1 MYLKEQ
7 PKRKVSIITKEYN
20 NLCVSILRKI
30 KRDYFGNLD
39 NKIVT
44 DNRKLWKAISLLFSE
59 KAFHRECITSR
70 ENKKTITNNAYLAEA
85 NLNIGN
91 NLRDIITNP
100 ILLIQ
105 FSVQSKSMKS
115 TQTFSKL
122 RK

>member
-44 DNRKLWKAISLLFSE
+44 DNRKL
-59 KAFHRECITSR
+59 C
-70 ENKKTITNNAYLAEA
+70 
-85 NLNIGN
+85 
-91 NLRDIITNP
+91 
-100 ILLIQ
+100 
-105 FSVQSKSMKS
+105 
-115 TQTFSKL
+115 
-122 RK
+122 